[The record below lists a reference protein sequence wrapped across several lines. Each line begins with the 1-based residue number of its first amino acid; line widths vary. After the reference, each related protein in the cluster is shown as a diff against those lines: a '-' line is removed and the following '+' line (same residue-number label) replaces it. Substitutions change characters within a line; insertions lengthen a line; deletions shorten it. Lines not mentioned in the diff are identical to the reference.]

1 MGQINNAFD
10 GIFMRLRG
18 DLYGK
23 KYAVSAQGHELIQRK
38 WWHLSDPWVRL
49 PGYGTLI
56 IAGLSE
62 AFREEQKFFTAISQV
77 FVKTGH
83 FFIIQAHHDVNL

>member
-1 MGQINNAFD
+1 LCDRLPRFYLQATARNFEQIGKETNDRLVRGAVRRGWANPNGQSNPTMGQINNAFD

-38 WWHLSDPWVRL
+38 WWHLSDP
-49 PGYGTLI
+49 
-56 IAGLSE
+56 
-62 AFREEQKFFTAISQV
+62 
-77 FVKTGH
+77 
-83 FFIIQAHHDVNL
+83 